1 MITGINAW
9 VFDPDT
15 SLTQQFSQ
23 TASAGFQA
31 IELCFDT
38 GELSMST
45 SQPDCEL
52 FARQAAGAGLI
63 VTSVATGAYWQ
74 CNFGSNDAEIRQQA
88 HEMTLAAMDRAA
100 WLGAEV
106 VLIVPAVVGRW
117 NRPEPQVPYED
128 ALNRT
133 YEGLQ
138 RLIPDAESR
147 GVGLAMENVWN
158 RFLLSPIELRELID
172 RLNSP
177 YVGVHF
183 DVGNVM
189 PFGYP
194 EDWIRILG
202 HRILRVHL
210 KDYDLSKPGTDGF
223 VTLGDGDVNWA
234 AVFGALIRAG
244 YDGPVLYE
252 GKGGLS
258 EIHDRMK
265 RVMAQP

>member
-9 VFDPDT
+9 VFEPDT
-15 SLTQQFSQ
+15 TLTEQFSQ
-23 TASAGFQA
+23 TAAAGFAA

-38 GELSMST
+38 GELTFAT
-45 SQPDCEL
+45 SESDCEL
-52 FARQAAGAGLI
+52 FARQARDAGLTI
-63 VTSVATGAYWQ
+63 CSVATGAYWQ
-74 CNFGSNDAEIRQQA
+74 CNFGSDDADVRRRA

-100 WLGAEV
+100 WLGAGAM
-106 VLIVPAVVGRW
+106 LIVPAVVGRW
-117 NRPEPQVPYED
+117 NSPEPQTSYTD

-133 YEGLQ
+133 HEGLN
-138 RLIPDAESR
+138 RLIPEAETR

-158 RFLLSPIELRELID
+158 RFLLSPTELRDLID

-177 YVGVHF
+177 YVGVYF

-194 EDWIRILG
+194 QDWIDILG

-223 VTLGDGDVNWA
+223 VALGDGDVNWG
-234 AVFGALIRAG
+234 AVFGALSKIG
-244 YDGPVLYE
+244 YDGPVIHE
-252 GKGGLS
+252 GKGDLQ
-258 EIHDRMK
+258 EIHDRVN
-265 RVMAQP
+265 RVLAQE